1 MLEIPID
8 ALKTPWLAGTSCVPH
23 RYRNMAAHST
33 HTQPSRGIGA
43 KRKKGGSK
51 SNVSVLVTRPKGAV
65 GLVVPGTW
73 HCDESSDSAN
83 VSTNEVACYRTERA
97 LMVCQGFRYGLRGSP
112 SASPS

>member
-8 ALKTPWLAGTSCVPH
+8 ALKTPWLAQAAIHIGTETWPH
-23 RYRNMAAHST
+23 TA

-83 VSTNEVACYRTERA
+83 VSTNGVACYRTERA